1 MVQFDFNSL
10 LKTMDKAGIMAM
22 VEKEV
27 DKVIAAAK
35 AKEIE
40 QERYKIAKAN
50 VACDNYSVDD
60 LIILDARLN
69 RMADTKIEEAKT
81 IPADTIKAGK
91 MPKKYPPIESIEEPI
106 MKAEIMT
113 PKEFEELLL
122 NASLRDIKKRKKS
135 SEKTTYDEY
144 FKDSFF

>member
-1 MVQFDFNSL
+1 MIQFDFNAL

-27 DKVIAAAK
+27 DKVIAAKA
-35 AKEIE
+35 AKEVE

-69 RMADTKIEEAKT
+69 RKADTKIEEAKT

-91 MPKKYPPIESIEEPI
+91 MPKKYPIETKPV
-106 MKAEIMT
+106 IMT
-113 PKEFEELLL
+113 PEEFVKFLE
-122 NASLRDIKKRKKS
+122 ASLGDIKRKKS

>member
-1 MVQFDFNSL
+1 MIQFDFNSL
-10 LKTMDKAGIMAM
+10 LKTMDKAGIMAL

-27 DKVIAAAK
+27 DKVIAAKA
-35 AKEIE
+35 AKEVE

-69 RMADTKIEEAKT
+69 RKADTKIEEAKT
-81 IPADTIKAGK
+81 IPADFIEAGK
-91 MPKKYPPIESIEEPI
+91 KPKYPIETKPV
-106 MKAEIMT
+106 IMT
-113 PKEFEELLL
+113 PEEFVKFFE
-122 NASLRDIKKRKKS
+122 ASLGDIKRKKS

>member
-27 DKVIAAAK
+27 DKVIAAKA
-35 AKEIE
+35 AKEVE

-60 LIILDARLN
+60 LIILDARLS
-69 RMADTKIEEAKT
+69 RKADTKVEEAKR
-81 IPADTIKAGK
+81 IPADFIEAGK
-91 MPKKYPPIESIEEPI
+91 MPKKYPIETKPL
-106 MKAEIMT
+106 IMT
-113 PKEFEELLL
+113 PEEFVKFFE
-122 NASLRDIKKRKKS
+122 ASLGDIKRKKS

>member
-1 MVQFDFNSL
+1 MIQFDFNSL

-27 DKVIAAAK
+27 DKVIAAKA
-35 AKEIE
+35 AKEVE

-69 RMADTKIEEAKT
+69 RMADTKVEEAKS
-81 IPADTIKAGK
+81 IPADFIKAGK
-91 MPKKYPPIESIEEPI
+91 KPKYPIETKPV
-106 MKAEIMT
+106 IMT
-113 PKEFEELLL
+113 PEEFVKFFE
-122 NASLRDIKKRKKS
+122 ASLGDIKRKKS

>member
-1 MVQFDFNSL
+1 MIQFDFNSL

-27 DKVIAAAK
+27 DKVIAAKA
-35 AKEIE
+35 AKEVE

-69 RMADTKIEEAKT
+69 RKADTKIEEAKT
-81 IPADTIKAGK
+81 IPADFIEAGK
-91 MPKKYPPIESIEEPI
+91 KPKYPIETKPL
-106 MKAEIMT
+106 IMT
-113 PKEFEELLL
+113 PEEFAEFL
-122 NASLRDIKKRKKS
+122 NASLGDIKRKKS

>member
-1 MVQFDFNSL
+1 MIQFDFNSL

-27 DKVIAAAK
+27 DKVIAAKA
-35 AKEIE
+35 AKEVE

-69 RMADTKIEEAKT
+69 RKADTKVEEAKS
-81 IPADTIKAGK
+81 IPADFIEAGK
-91 MPKKYPPIESIEEPI
+91 KPKYPIETKPD
-106 MKAEIMT
+106 IMT
-113 PKEFEELLL
+113 PKEFERFLS
-122 NASLRDIKKRKKS
+122 ASLGDIKDKKS
-135 SEKTTYDEY
+135 SEKKTVDNY

>member
-1 MVQFDFNSL
+1 MIQLDFNSL

-27 DKVIAAAK
+27 DKVIAAQT

-40 QERYKIAKAN
+40 QERYKMAKAN

-60 LIILDARLN
+60 LIILEARLN
-69 RMADTKIEEAKT
+69 RMTDTKVEAAKS
-81 IPADTIKAGK
+81 IPADFIEAGK
-91 MPKKYPPIESIEEPI
+91 MPKKYPIESKPV
-106 MKAEIMT
+106 IMT
-113 PKEFEELLL
+113 PEEFVKFFE
-122 NASLRDIKKRKKS
+122 ASLGDIKKRKKS

-144 FKDSFF
+144 FKDSF

>member
-1 MVQFDFNSL
+1 MIQFDFNAL

-27 DKVIAAAK
+27 DKVIAAKA
-35 AKEIE
+35 AKEVE

-69 RMADTKIEEAKT
+69 RMADTKVEEAKS
-81 IPADTIKAGK
+81 IRADFIKPGK
-91 MPKKYPPIESIEEPI
+91 KPKYPIETKPL
-106 MKAEIMT
+106 IMT
-113 PKEFEELLL
+113 PEEFAEFL
-122 NASLRDIKKRKKS
+122 NASLEDIKKSKKS

>member
-1 MVQFDFNSL
+1 MIQFDFNSL

-27 DKVIAAAK
+27 DKVIAAKA
-35 AKEIE
+35 AKEVE

-60 LIILDARLN
+60 LIILDARLS
-69 RMADTKIEEAKT
+69 RMADTKVEEAKS
-81 IPADTIKAGK
+81 IPTDFIEAGK
-91 MPKKYPPIESIEEPI
+91 MPKYPIETKPV
-106 MKAEIMT
+106 IMT
-113 PKEFEELLL
+113 VDEVVKFL
-122 NASLRDIKKRKKS
+122 NASREDIKKSKKS
-135 SEKTTYDEY
+135 SEKKTVDDY

>member
-1 MVQFDFNSL
+1 MIQFDFNSL
-10 LKTMDKAGIMAM
+10 LKTMDKAGVMAM

-27 DKVIAAAK
+27 DKVIAAKA
-35 AKEIE
+35 AKEVE

-69 RMADTKIEEAKT
+69 RMAKTKVEEAKS
-81 IPADTIKAGK
+81 IPADFIEAGK
-91 MPKKYPPIESIEEPI
+91 YPKYPIETKPL
-106 MKAEIMT
+106 IMT
-113 PKEFEELLL
+113 PEEFAKFLD
-122 NASLRDIKKRKKS
+122 ASLEDIKKSKKS
-135 SEKTTYDEY
+135 NEKKTFNEY

>member
-1 MVQFDFNSL
+1 MIQFDFNSL
-10 LKTMDKAGIMAM
+10 LKTMDKAGIKTM
-22 VEKEV
+22 VDNEV
-27 DKVIAAAK
+27 DKVIAAKA
-35 AKEIE
+35 AKEVE

-69 RMADTKIEEAKT
+69 RKADTKIEEAKT
-81 IPADTIKAGK
+81 IPADFIEAGK
-91 MPKKYPPIESIEEPI
+91 KPKYPIETKPL
-106 MKAEIMT
+106 IMT
-113 PKEFEELLL
+113 PEEFAEFL
-122 NASLRDIKKRKKS
+122 NASLGDIKRKKS

>member
-1 MVQFDFNSL
+1 MIQFDFNSL
-10 LKTMDKAGIMAM
+10 LNTMDKAGIMAM

-27 DKVIAAAK
+27 DKVIAAKA
-35 AKEIE
+35 AKEVE

-69 RMADTKIEEAKT
+69 RKADTKIEEAKS
-81 IPADTIKAGK
+81 IPADFIKAGK
-91 MPKKYPPIESIEEPI
+91 MPKKYPIETKPL
-106 MKAEIMT
+106 IMT
-113 PKEFEELLL
+113 PEEFAEFL
-122 NASLRDIKKRKKS
+122 NASLGDIKRKKS

>member
-27 DKVIAAAK
+27 DKVIAAKA
-35 AKEIE
+35 AKEVE

-69 RMADTKIEEAKT
+69 RMADTKVEEAKT
-81 IPADTIKAGK
+81 IPADFIEAGK
-91 MPKKYPPIESIEEPI
+91 MPKKYPIETKPV
-106 MKAEIMT
+106 IMT

-135 SEKTTYDEY
+135 SEKKTVNNY

>member
-1 MVQFDFNSL
+1 MIQFDFNSL
-10 LKTMDKAGIMAM
+10 LKTMDKAGVMAM

-69 RMADTKIEEAKT
+69 RMADTKVEEAKT

-91 MPKKYPPIESIEEPI
+91 MPKKYPIETKPV
-106 MKAEIMT
+106 IMT
-113 PKEFEELLL
+113 PEEFAKFLD
-122 NASLRDIKKRKKS
+122 ASLGDIKKRKKS

>member
-1 MVQFDFNSL
+1 MIQFDFNAL

-27 DKVIAAAK
+27 DKVIAANQA
-35 AKEIE
+35 AKEVE

-50 VACDNYSVDD
+50 VDCDNYSVDD

-69 RMADTKIEEAKT
+69 RMADTKIEEAKS

-91 MPKKYPPIESIEEPI
+91 MPKYPIETKPVIMSPEEF
-106 MKAEIMT
+106 MKF
-113 PKEFEELLL
+113 FE
-122 NASLRDIKKRKKS
+122 ASLGDIKSKKS
-135 SEKTTYDEY
+135 SEKKTYDEY

>member
-1 MVQFDFNSL
+1 MIQFDFNSL

-27 DKVIAAAK
+27 DKVIAAKA
-35 AKEIE
+35 AKEVE

-69 RMADTKIEEAKT
+69 RKADTKIEEAKT
-81 IPADTIKAGK
+81 IPADFIEAGK
-91 MPKKYPPIESIEEPI
+91 KPKYPIESKPL
-106 MKAEIMT
+106 IMT
-113 PKEFEELLL
+113 PEEFAEFL
-122 NASLRDIKKRKKS
+122 NASLGDIKRKKS

>member
-1 MVQFDFNSL
+1 MIQFDFNSL

-27 DKVIAAAK
+27 DKVIAAKA
-35 AKEIE
+35 AKEVE

-69 RMADTKIEEAKT
+69 RMADTKVEEAKS
-81 IPADTIKAGK
+81 IRADFIEAGK
-91 MPKKYPPIESIEEPI
+91 KPKHPIETKPV
-106 MKAEIMT
+106 IMT
-113 PKEFEELLL
+113 PEEFVKFFE
-122 NASLRDIKKRKKS
+122 ASLGDIKRKKS

>member
-1 MVQFDFNSL
+1 MIQFDFNSL

-27 DKVIAAAK
+27 DKVIAAKA
-35 AKEIE
+35 AKEVE

-50 VACDNYSVDD
+50 VDCDNYSLDD

-69 RMADTKIEEAKT
+69 RKADTKIEEAKS
-81 IPADTIKAGK
+81 IRADFIEAGK
-91 MPKKYPPIESIEEPI
+91 KPKYPIETKPV
-106 MKAEIMT
+106 IMT
-113 PKEFEELLL
+113 PEEFAEFL
-122 NASLRDIKKRKKS
+122 NASLGDIKKRKKS

>member
-1 MVQFDFNSL
+1 MIQFDFNSL

-27 DKVIAAAK
+27 DKVIAAKA
-35 AKEIE
+35 AKEVE

-69 RMADTKIEEAKT
+69 RKADTKIEEAKT
-81 IPADTIKAGK
+81 IPTDTIKAGK
-91 MPKKYPPIESIEEPI
+91 MPKYPIETKPV
-106 MKAEIMT
+106 IMT
-113 PKEFEELLL
+113 PEEFAKFLE
-122 NASLRDIKKRKKS
+122 ASLGDIKKRKKS

>member
-91 MPKKYPPIESIEEPI
+91 MPKKYPPIESKPV
-106 MKAEIMT
+106 IMT

>member
-27 DKVIAAAK
+27 DKVIAAVK

-91 MPKKYPPIESIEEPI
+91 MPKKYPPIETNPL
-106 MKAEIMT
+106 IMT

-135 SEKTTYDEY
+135 SEKTTYDKY

>member
-1 MVQFDFNSL
+1 MIQFDFNAL

-27 DKVIAAAK
+27 DKVIAANQA
-35 AKEIE
+35 AKEVE

-50 VACDNYSVDD
+50 VDCDNYSLDD
-60 LIILDARLN
+60 LIILGDRLN
-69 RMADTKIEEAKT
+69 RMADTKVEEAKS
-81 IPADTIKAGK
+81 IRADFIKPGK
-91 MPKKYPPIESIEEPI
+91 KPKYPIETKPL
-106 MKAEIMT
+106 IMT
-113 PKEFEELLL
+113 PEEFAEFL
-122 NASLRDIKKRKKS
+122 NASLGDIKRKKS